1 VDSLFEFWRW
11 LKRLLAHPV
20 PPGTD
25 WRYVLGSATLVAFL
39 LQVVTGTVLATVY
52 VPSTADAYH
61 SLQAITNGGGLGRV
75 LRGMHYFG
83 AGAMMIFIGA
93 HIARVFLTGSYKFP
107 RGLNWLSGAV
117 LLLLT
122 LIMAFTGQLLRWDQ
136 DGIWS
141 SVIAAEQAARTP
153 GIGAW
158 LAHVILGGQTV
169 GGPTLSRAFA
179 THVFFVPGLII
190 GLILVHLALLIYNGI
205 SERTSL
211 GAPTDPEAYIPW
223 YRELLAKRGRPF
235 WPDAV
240 WRDAITA
247 CVLVGAVVALAVI
260 VGPKAL
266 GRPPDPTAVNASPR
280 PDWYFEW
287 YFALLAVIPRAT
299 EPYVIVLAPLL
310 FGLILVLLPFVA
322 EHGRR
327 RFRDRPWAIVIVAGA
342 IATIAF
348 FWQLGE
354 RAPWSPAFGAPALQ
368 AQVVGSTDTA
378 VVRGAQLFHDRGCE
392 LCHAVGGE
400 GGHHGPDLTT
410 VARRLDHAQIESRIL
425 GGGDGM
431 PAYALHLSSGDL
443 GAIVAFLET
452 RR

>member
-1 VDSLFEFWRW
+1 MHSLSDFWAW
-11 LKRLLAHPV
+11 IKKIAVHPV

-39 LQVVTGTVLATVY
+39 VQVVTGTILATVY

-61 SLQAITNGGGLGRV
+61 SLQVITNSGGLGRI

-83 AGAMMIFIGA
+83 AGAMMIAIGLHA
-93 HIARVFLTGSYKFP
+93 SRVFVTGSYKFP
-107 RGLNWLSGAV
+107 REMNWLTGAV

-153 GIGAW
+153 GIGQW
-158 LAHVILGGQTV
+158 LAHLILGGVTV

-179 THVFFVPGLII
+179 THVFFIPGLII
-190 GLILVHLALLIYNGI
+190 GIVALHLVLVVHNGI

-211 GAPTDPEAYIPW
+211 GGPTDPDQYIPW
-223 YRELLAKRGRPF
+223 YRDLLAKRGRPF
-235 WPDAV
+235 WPDAI
-240 WRDAITA
+240 WRDAVTA
-247 CVLVGAVVALAVI
+247 AVLVGVVLALAVV

-280 PDWYFEW
+280 PDWYFMW
-287 YFALLAVIPRAT
+287 YFALLAWIPRAT
-299 EPYVIVLAPLL
+299 EPYMIVLAPLV
-310 FGLILVLLPFVA
+310 FGLALVLLPFVFPR
-322 EHGRR
+322 GSR
-327 RFRDRPWAIVIVAGA
+327 RFRDRPWAPVIVVGA
-342 IATIAF
+342 VAIIAF

-354 RAPWSPAFGAPALQ
+354 RAPWSPAFGAPILD
-368 AQVVGSTDTA
+368 AQVVASTDTA
-378 VVRGAQLFHDRGCE
+378 VGRGAQLFHDRGCE
-392 LCHAVGGE
+392 FCHAVAGE
-400 GGHHGPDLTT
+400 GGHHGPDLTS
-410 VARRLDHAQIESRIL
+410 VGRRLNRAQLTSRVL
-425 GGGDGM
+425 GGGNGM
-431 PAYALHLSSGDL
+431 PAYAAQLPAGELDDL
-443 GAIVAFLET
+443 VEFLES